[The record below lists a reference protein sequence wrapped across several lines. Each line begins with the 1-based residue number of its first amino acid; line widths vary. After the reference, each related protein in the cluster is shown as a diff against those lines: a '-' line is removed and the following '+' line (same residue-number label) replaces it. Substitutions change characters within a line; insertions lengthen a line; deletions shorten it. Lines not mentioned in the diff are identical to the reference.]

1 MYTETTILQRLRDDD
16 APYWYLYDGGVVS
29 RRNGETSDLDES
41 LSRLSATLAE
51 MPPGTYRLK
60 ASNNPKKHNGA
71 NWYDVEITPKVSS
84 SPYRKTMTGPSTNAY
99 GIPDHVYLKIQ
110 EEAKQSFMFQEMY
123 AEFKEFRKEWPEFKR
138 RFDNME
144 KLLAEDEDGDGIPDF
159 AETMSKVANAA
170 DSANSIKKVFTG
182 TSLFD

>member
-1 MYTETTILQRLRDDD
+1 METEKSILNRLRQDNT
-16 APYWYLYDGGVVS
+16 PFWYLYDGQAVS
-29 RRNGETSDLDES
+29 RRNGETADLDES
-41 LSRLSATLAE
+41 IQRLADSLAE
-51 MPPGTYRLK
+51 LPPGTYRLK

-71 NWYDVEITPKVSS
+71 AWHDITIGGRTQLLPK
-84 SPYRKTMTGPSTNAY
+84 MTGPSTNAY

-144 KLLAEDEDGDGIPDF
+144 KLLADDEDGDGIPDF

>member
-1 MYTETTILQRLRDDD
+1 METDKSILQRLRDDNT
-16 APYWYLYDGGVVS
+16 AFWALYDGQQIT
-29 RRNGETSDLDES
+29 RRNGETADLDES
-41 LSRLSATLAE
+41 LKRLADCLAE
-51 MPPGTYRLK
+51 LPPGTYRLK
-60 ASNNPKKHNGA
+60 AGNHPKKHNGA
-71 NWYDVEITPKVSS
+71 AWHDVTIAP
-84 SPYRKTMTGPSTNAY
+84 RKGQFLPTMTGPSTNAY

-144 KLLAEDEDGDGIPDF
+144 KLLADDEDGDGIPDF